1 MKHPLLHI
9 VALFNKGDAQ
19 ALAHVFE
26 LHNRSLCYF
35 AERLTGDR
43 QEAEDIVAD
52 AFMKLWNKRADFE
65 NLQNIKAFLYIA
77 TRNACFDFLKHRRR
91 SNSSHDE
98 ILYLSQENDDALLH
112 TMIETELLQKIYG
125 EIERL
130 PGKCRTIFKL
140 FLEGKSTQEIAD
152 QLNISRQNVLNQKAR
167 AIQLLRIFLLQ
178 KKFLLFVTALV
189 GTKLRV

>member
-52 AFMKLWNKRADFE
+52 VFMKLWKKRTDFA

-77 TRNACFDFLKHRRR
+77 TRNACFDFLKHRKR
-91 SNSSHDE
+91 SNSSHEE
-98 ILYLSQENDDALLH
+98 ILYLSEENDDALLR
-112 TMIETELLQKIYG
+112 TMIETELLQKVYG

-130 PGKCRTIFKL
+130 PKKCRTIFKMIHFDGL
-140 FLEGKSTQEIAD
+140 STEEVAGK
-152 QLNISRQNVLNQKAR
+152 LNISRQNVLNQKAR
-167 AIQLLRIFLLQ
+167 AIQLLRIFVLQ
-178 KKFLLFVTALV
+178 KKFLLFVTAFL
-189 GTKLRV
+189 GLRD

>member
-19 ALAHVFE
+19 ALAYVFE

-52 AFMKLWNKRADFE
+52 VFMKLWKKRTDFS

-77 TRNACFDFLKHRRR
+77 TRNACFDFLKHRKR
-91 SNSSHDE
+91 SNSSHE
-98 ILYLSQENDDALLH
+98 ELLYLSQENDDALLRG
-112 TMIETELLQKIYG
+112 MVETELLQKIYE

-130 PGKCRTIFKL
+130 PKKCRTIFKL
-140 FLEGKSTQEIAD
+140 IHFDGRSTQEVAD

-178 KKFLLFVTALV
+178 KKFLLFVTAFL
-189 GTKLRV
+189 GLRD